1 MLSVVKGRCWFLY
14 TTMLACAIS
23 TILPSP
29 STVIDGFM
37 VLIGSAPGCGG
48 GGAQWPPRLQGLCE
62 GASHCPGVLSSGQ
75 NVRPACPGQSHEPSA
90 RVGVGARF
98 SPCTWMASVTKR
110 TSAVAAAAAGL
121 VACVVCATASTRT
134 LASNAAILA
143 RVESTHWG
151 DES

>member
-14 TTMLACAIS
+14 AMTLACAIS
-23 TILPSP
+23 TILPSE
-29 STVIDGFM
+29 STVMDGFM

-121 VACVVCATASTRT
+121 ACVVCAAASART
-134 LASNAAILA
+134 LASGAAILA
-143 RVESTHWG
+143 RVGSTHWG
-151 DES
+151 DGS